1 LEAKISRQVIA
12 PGEHRLVISAS
23 EGLPS
28 LYFVEW
34 HYIDYVL
41 SCVGNISQAARV
53 LGVRRS
59 TVQRRRKKHRPDR

>member
-1 LEAKISRQVIA
+1 LEAKISRHVTA

-23 EGLPS
+23 EELPT

-41 SCVGNISQAARV
+41 SCVGNISKAARV

-59 TVQRRRKKHRPDR
+59 TIQRRRKKHPPRR